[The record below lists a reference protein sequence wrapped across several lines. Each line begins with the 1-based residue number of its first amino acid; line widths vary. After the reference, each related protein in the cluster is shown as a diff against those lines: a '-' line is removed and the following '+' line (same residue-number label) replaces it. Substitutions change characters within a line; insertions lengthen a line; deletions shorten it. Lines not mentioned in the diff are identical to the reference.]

1 MNPKVAVVYTDQG
14 PGGICGQ
21 DVNTTS
27 CWTKVWL
34 FESFDE
40 AVKFT
45 QKYPVAGSRK
55 RARYTICTT
64 QDYEHY
70 SYINSLEIP

>member
-1 MNPKVAVVYTDQG
+1 MNIKAALVYTDQG

-21 DVNTTS
+21 DCNTTS

-34 FESFDE
+34 FESFDA

-45 QKYPVAGSRK
+45 QEHPLPRRK
-55 RARYTICTT
+55 RARYDICTT
-64 QDYEHY
+64 EDCEHY
-70 SYINSLEIP
+70 SHINSLEIP

>member
-1 MNPKVAVVYTDQG
+1 MIPKIALVYTDQG

-21 DVNTTS
+21 DCNTTS

-34 FESFDE
+34 FESFDA

-45 QKYPVAGSRK
+45 QEHPLPRRK
-55 RARYTICTT
+55 RARYDICTT
-64 QDYEHY
+64 SDCEHY
-70 SYINSLEIP
+70 SHISSLEIP

>member
-1 MNPKVAVVYTDQG
+1 MNPKAAVVYTDQG

-40 AVKFT
+40 AVKFI
-45 QKYPVAGSRK
+45 QKTPLTKRK
-55 RARYTICTT
+55 RARYDICTT
-64 QDYEHY
+64 QDSEHY

>member
-21 DVNTTS
+21 DINTTS

-34 FESFDE
+34 FESFEE

-45 QKYPVAGSRK
+45 EKYPVAENALGTRSAQRRITSITATSTVWK
-55 RARYTICTT
+55 YH
-64 QDYEHY
+64 E
-70 SYINSLEIP
+70 